1 MNRLEEIY
9 TLKAVIEGRN
19 NADFTVL
26 NDLEAVYFNNFIRYV
41 LK

>member
-19 NADFTVL
+19 NAGFTVL
-26 NDLEAVYFNNFIRYV
+26 SDLEAVHFNNFIRYV